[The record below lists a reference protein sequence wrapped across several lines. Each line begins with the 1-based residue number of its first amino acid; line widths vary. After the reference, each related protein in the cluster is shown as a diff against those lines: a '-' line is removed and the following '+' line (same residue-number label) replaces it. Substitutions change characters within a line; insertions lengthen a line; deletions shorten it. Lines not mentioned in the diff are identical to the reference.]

1 MAAAM
6 LSLRAQTAGNV
17 LACSNIV
24 RDLSQNS
31 QKRDVEAACLQVQTA
46 PKQLHSLK
54 SSSLRSTSY
63 KQDSSLKRNSSSR
76 ITSVLEAQGRRTAS
90 KHGEI
95 IKNPAEALMEH
106 FGNLPSSDITHSS
119 VTESADRLFL
129 WESIPK
135 LAEAQT
141 FSVYELNEFDRD
153 SPAFLEFSR
162 QTVNKVDPDTG
173 AQVHALGDQVPFTNK
188 LYDGSLKL
196 RLGITAGI
204 CLLMKHYPGMG
215 TPEMKRQQ
223 FFFPD
228 RYETLMTWYFG
239 DFGHISGQGPFV
251 NYQDTLMSITGG
263 VGFFR
268 EARGVVR
275 LHNISPFKF
284 FYTFTLTGIPE
295 LPKHLTASVVP
306 PSESAAAIAEAVAC
320 DPLFTL
326 PNFSN

>member
-6 LSLRAQTAGNV
+6 LNLRAQTAGNV

-63 KQDSSLKRNSSSR
+63 KQDSSRKRNSSSR

-95 IKNPAEALMEH
+95 IKNPAEALMEQ

-239 DFGHISGQGPFV
+239 DFGHISGQ
-251 NYQDTLMSITGG
+251 
-263 VGFFR
+263 
-268 EARGVVR
+268 VR
-275 LHNISPFKF
+275 LSISALLRRI
-284 FYTFTLTGIPE
+284 YT
-295 LPKHLTASVVP
+295 
-306 PSESAAAIAEAVAC
+306 
-320 DPLFTL
+320 
-326 PNFSN
+326 

>member
-6 LSLRAQTAGNV
+6 LNLRAQTAGNV

-63 KQDSSLKRNSSSR
+63 KQDSSRKRNSSSR

-95 IKNPAEALMEH
+95 IKNPAEALMEQ

-135 LAEAQT
+135 LGVNNSHVPWPAPWSPNLISDD
-141 FSVYELNEFDRD
+141 FEFRGWENNI
-153 SPAFLEFSR
+153 LSR
-162 QTVNKVDPDTG
+162 SG
-173 AQVHALGDQVPFTNK
+173 TN
-188 LYDGSLKL
+188 
-196 RLGITAGI
+196 
-204 CLLMKHYPGMG
+204 CLC
-215 TPEMKRQQ
+215 R
-223 FFFPD
+223 
-228 RYETLMTWYFG
+228 
-239 DFGHISGQGPFV
+239 
-251 NYQDTLMSITGG
+251 
-263 VGFFR
+263 
-268 EARGVVR
+268 
-275 LHNISPFKF
+275 
-284 FYTFTLTGIPE
+284 
-295 LPKHLTASVVP
+295 
-306 PSESAAAIAEAVAC
+306 
-320 DPLFTL
+320 
-326 PNFSN
+326 